1 MSAILFRH
9 ARVIDPAARHD
20 APGDVRIRGGVIAEI
35 APTLTPEGGERVIDL
50 DGAVLA
56 PALIDAR
63 CWVNPASTGQSGID
77 AAARAAAAGG
87 IGTLILAPDS
97 GTGMSR
103 PEHFAAIEAASLTS
117 PVRLIASGLA
127 IDAQG
132 EMGEIGLMLRAGAAY
147 VGDGG
152 RPEPDTRLM
161 RRALAYASGF
171 DAWTAMTCE
180 DAGLARGTCAT
191 ESDLSMRMGLPA
203 RPAAGERL
211 AVERAA
217 LLAEL
222 TGARILLDRI
232 TTAGALKAL
241 EAALARE
248 LDIAATAPVTHL
260 MFNEM
265 DAGGFDARF
274 RLEPPLRREE
284 DRLALIEALAAGA
297 IAALVSD
304 HRACTGESKAHPFP
318 EAAPGS
324 ANLEALLSALCSA
337 AAEGRLSLID
347 ALWPVTA
354 GPADLFGLNQGR
366 LAPGAPADL
375 VIFDPDAPVIY
386 GRGGR
391 VCPAPS
397 AFENRRMTGKVLI
410 TLVEGAIIHQPE
422 G

>member
-1 MSAILFRH
+1 MSAILFRN

-35 APTLTPEGGERVIDL
+35 APSLTPESGERVIDL

-63 CWVNPASTGQSGID
+63 CWVNPASTGQSGIE

-97 GTGMSR
+97 GTGLSR
-103 PEHFAAIEAASLTS
+103 PEHFTAIEAASLTS

-127 IDAQG
+127 IDHSG

-152 RPEPDTRLM
+152 RPEPDTRLV
-161 RRALAYASGF
+161 RRALSYAGGF
-171 DAWTAMTCE
+171 DAWTALSCE
-180 DAGLARGTCAT
+180 DAALSRGTCAT

-211 AVERAA
+211 AIERAA

-222 TGARILLDRI
+222 TGARILLDRV
-232 TTAGALKAL
+232 TTAGGLKAL

-248 LDIAATAPVTHL
+248 LDIAATAPITHL
-260 MFNEM
+260 IFNEM

-274 RLEPPLRREE
+274 RLDPPLRREE
-284 DRLALIEALAAGA
+284 DRLALIEALASGS

-304 HRACTGESKAHPFP
+304 HRTCTGEAKAHPFP

-324 ANLEALLSALCSA
+324 ANLEALLPALCTI
-337 AAEGRLSLID
+337 AAEGRLTLLD
-347 ALWPVTA
+347 AVWPVTA
-354 GPADLFGLNQGR
+354 GPADLFGLEQGR
-366 LAPGAPADL
+366 LAPGAPADI
-375 VIFDPDAPVIY
+375 VIFDPDAPVVY
-386 GRGGR
+386 GRGER
-391 VCPAPS
+391 VCTASS
-397 AFENRRMTGKVLI
+397 AFENRRLAGKVLI